1 MNDLEQYRYDYS
13 VAKLFATLLFVHS
26 SNNSIKQI
34 FPNLSPSI
42 STAISIVCSVIFIFM
57 FLHEYKSFKPSLY
70 VKIIILEMVI
80 SFLYFISIIRYPT
93 AEKEIIG
100 RAIWT
105 LVFCVPIFCLVLQMK
120 NLDMFFSKHVKIAVY
135 VLVLEGF
142 LVFYLTLFGGIE
154 VEMQYNMSFGYMLLF
169 PILFLFAESK
179 DSKFNLLLVI
189 LLTIGIMI
197 LASRGPLLFI
207 GLYILIYY
215 LFDDNL
221 SKKIILS
228 IFIFLV
234 GVVFYCFGESLLQEV
249 SFFFETIGFYSRTL
263 DKILMGAD
271 ALENLSDRDIIW
283 ETTKNNI
290 WEKPYWGWGI
300 AGDLS
305 YMNSYPHNIT
315 LEILLHYG
323 IFVGSIV
330 LFVIFFSITKSLFIT
345 KFKNPVLLI
354 FLCSGFGHLF
364 LSSTYL
370 IEYKFWILLGICFS
384 IIKKNIIF
392 ILERK

>member
-142 LVFYLTLFGGIE
+142 LVFYLTLDRK
-154 VEMQYNMSFGYMLLF
+154 S
-169 PILFLFAESK
+169 
-179 DSKFNLLLVI
+179 
-189 LLTIGIMI
+189 
-197 LASRGPLLFI
+197 
-207 GLYILIYY
+207 
-215 LFDDNL
+215 
-221 SKKIILS
+221 
-228 IFIFLV
+228 
-234 GVVFYCFGESLLQEV
+234 VV
-249 SFFFETIGFYSRTL
+249 
-263 DKILMGAD
+263 
-271 ALENLSDRDIIW
+271 
-283 ETTKNNI
+283 
-290 WEKPYWGWGI
+290 
-300 AGDLS
+300 
-305 YMNSYPHNIT
+305 
-315 LEILLHYG
+315 
-323 IFVGSIV
+323 
-330 LFVIFFSITKSLFIT
+330 
-345 KFKNPVLLI
+345 
-354 FLCSGFGHLF
+354 
-364 LSSTYL
+364 
-370 IEYKFWILLGICFS
+370 
-384 IIKKNIIF
+384 
-392 ILERK
+392 

>member
-1 MNDLEQYRYDYS
+1 
-13 VAKLFATLLFVHS
+13 
-26 SNNSIKQI
+26 
-34 FPNLSPSI
+34 
-42 STAISIVCSVIFIFM
+42 
-57 FLHEYKSFKPSLY
+57 
-70 VKIIILEMVI
+70 MVI

-305 YMNSYPHNIT
+305 YTNSYPHNIT

-384 IIKKNIIF
+384 IMKKNIIF

>member
-1 MNDLEQYRYDYS
+1 
-13 VAKLFATLLFVHS
+13 
-26 SNNSIKQI
+26 
-34 FPNLSPSI
+34 
-42 STAISIVCSVIFIFM
+42 
-57 FLHEYKSFKPSLY
+57 
-70 VKIIILEMVI
+70 MVI

-120 NLDMFFSKHVKIAVY
+120 NLDMFFCKHVKIAVY
-135 VLVLEGF
+135 ALVVEGF

-154 VEMQYNMSFGYMLLF
+154 TELRYNMSFGYMLLF
-169 PILFLFAESK
+169 PILFLFTESK
-179 DSKFNLLLVI
+179 KSKFNLLLAI

-207 GLYILIYY
+207 ALYILICY
-215 LFDDNL
+215 LFHYNL

-228 IFIFLV
+228 IFIFLG
-234 GVVFYCFGESLLQEV
+234 GVIFYFFGESLLQEV
-249 SFFFETIGFYSRTL
+249 SFFFETMGFYSRTL

-271 ALENLSDRDIIW
+271 ALENLSDREIIW

-305 YMNSYPHNIT
+305 YMDSYPHNIT

-330 LFVIFFSITKSLFIT
+330 LFVIFFSITKSLFVT
-345 KFKNPVLLI
+345 KFRNPVLLI

-384 IIKKNIIF
+384 IMKKKIIF

>member
-70 VKIIILEMVI
+70 VKIIILEM
-80 SFLYFISIIRYPT
+80 FISIIRYPT

-384 IIKKNIIF
+384 IMKKNIIF

>member
-1 MNDLEQYRYDYS
+1 
-13 VAKLFATLLFVHS
+13 
-26 SNNSIKQI
+26 
-34 FPNLSPSI
+34 
-42 STAISIVCSVIFIFM
+42 
-57 FLHEYKSFKPSLY
+57 
-70 VKIIILEMVI
+70 
-80 SFLYFISIIRYPT
+80 
-93 AEKEIIG
+93 
-100 RAIWT
+100 
-105 LVFCVPIFCLVLQMK
+105 
-120 NLDMFFSKHVKIAVY
+120 
-135 VLVLEGF
+135 
-142 LVFYLTLFGGIE
+142 
-154 VEMQYNMSFGYMLLF
+154 
-169 PILFLFAESK
+169 
-179 DSKFNLLLVI
+179 
-189 LLTIGIMI
+189 MI
-197 LASRGPLLFI
+197 T
-207 GLYILIYY
+207 YQ
-215 LFDDNL
+215 
-221 SKKIILS
+221 KKIILS

-354 FLCSGFGHLF
+354 FLF

-384 IIKKNIIF
+384 IMKKNIIF